1 LHQQFEVPQYARTGF
16 AILTHAAEYSRAIG
30 FDALLGCK

>member
-16 AILTHAAEYSRAIG
+16 AILTDPAKYSRAIG
-30 FDALLGCK
+30 CDALLGCK